1 MSKVRKEA
9 KMANMRSKRC
19 EYCTLRLRCD
29 VNLREV
35 CEMSFV
41 EGFEKGWRYR
51 IKEMMK
57 EEEV

>member
-1 MSKVRKEA
+1 MSKVRTEA
-9 KMANMRSKRC
+9 KMANKRSKRC
-19 EYCTLRLRCD
+19 EYCKLRLRCD
-29 VNLREV
+29 EIMREV

-51 IKEMMK
+51 IKDMMK